1 MTMIYPHFYPPLL
14 ATVSKQI
21 RDESVLAYYHN
32 VRLNFE
38 NEKALVDYLSSISSA
53 TLRELRY
60 ISVRE
65 LPYLSMPTYEM
76 DFPPYGFWHLRLL
89 FPGLNLSVL
98 QVRGVCHEFEAR
110 CECNRGSQ
118 TGSYADV
125 ERLIKSDG
133 FRELVYV
140 SDDDLFLKDDPNLPN
155 SSNIGTARDPQ
166 PSTWDKMIK
175 DRDGAQSG
183 AEARIYRLTQRGPV
197 EIKHEFET
205 SNGFDLAQRA
215 TIYEPIEVHVK
226 RGKSVDYT
234 QAAGALSILGGDS
247 H

>member
-21 RDESVLAYYHN
+21 RDESVLTYYHN
-32 VRLNFE
+32 VRLSFPE
-38 NEKALVDYLSSISSA
+38 FKALADYLSSISSA

-60 ISVRE
+60 ISVRSH
-65 LPYLSMPTYEM
+65 PCRMGF
-76 DFPPYGFWHLRLL
+76 DAYGFWHVRLL
-89 FPGLNLSVL
+89 FPGLRLSVL
-98 QVRGVCHEFEAR
+98 EVIDTCHEPGAQFECDLWGEMA
-110 CECNRGSQ
+110 
-118 TGSYADV
+118 SYAHV
-125 ERLIKSDG
+125 ERLIKCDG

-140 SDDDLFLKDDPNLPN
+140 SDDDRFLKDDPNVPN
-155 SSNIGTARDPQ
+155 SSKIGTARDPQ

-175 DRDGAQSG
+175 DRDGAESG

-234 QAAGALSILGGDS
+234 QAASALSILGGGS